1 MAAEVA
7 EVAVEV
13 TVAEDG
19 AEEEAA
25 AADEVDSVAN
35 VTVPNLL
42 IGTDWTAPDDVK
54 LRRQKQWTNCLT
66 IQSRPSSAL
75 WKTANNVELVSERII
90 PIFLSCSTLYFIF
103 SHHFIIWP
111 LLTHILVE
119 EARSVEDIPLAKLSA
134 DKQVIS
140 GRKIEILQNQF
151 KIEITDPTRMIG
163 IYEVAFQPLSTG
175 KFDKPLKRED
185 NRNLIQNLS
194 KELGTNGLKYDGE
207 NLLISNQLLHKINH
221 SKLRGAR
228 ENEDVIVS
236 ILLLAVLSF
245 NWC

>member
-1 MAAEVA
+1 M
-7 EVAVEV
+7 
-13 TVAEDG
+13 
-19 AEEEAA
+19 
-25 AADEVDSVAN
+25 
-35 VTVPNLL
+35 
-42 IGTDWTAPDDVK
+42 
-54 LRRQKQWTNCLT
+54 
-66 IQSRPSSAL
+66 
-75 WKTANNVELVSERII
+75 
-90 PIFLSCSTLYFIF
+90 
-103 SHHFIIWP
+103 SHQFNIWL
-111 LLTHILVE
+111 LLTHILVVE
-119 EARSVEDIPLAKLSA
+119 EARSIEDIPIRKLSA

-236 ILLLAVLSF
+236 ISLFTVLSF
-245 NWC
+245 NWWLYSITYTV